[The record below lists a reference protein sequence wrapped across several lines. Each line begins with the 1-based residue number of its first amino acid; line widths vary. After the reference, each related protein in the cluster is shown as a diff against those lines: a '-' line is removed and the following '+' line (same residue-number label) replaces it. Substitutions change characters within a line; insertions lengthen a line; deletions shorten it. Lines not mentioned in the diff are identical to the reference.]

1 MAPNTRKSRR
11 AVGETLNL
19 PVVRQKKGIALR
31 AIADSTKI
39 SMHFLEAIE
48 AEQFD
53 KLPGGV
59 FTTSYMKQ
67 YAAAIGM
74 DPDELLSY
82 YRRRLALDSAEADGE
97 NTPKQTGEKKILRA
111 LTNFIF

>member
-1 MAPNTRKSRR
+1 MAPDTRKPRR
-11 AVGETLNL
+11 TVGETLNL

-59 FTTSYMKQ
+59 FTTSYMRQ
-67 YAAAIGM
+67 YAAGIGM

-82 YRRRLALDSAEADGE
+82 YRRRLALDSADADGE
-97 NTPKQTGEKKILRA
+97 TTPTKSGENRILRA
-111 LTNFIF
+111 LNNFIF